1 MAPTEKYELRE
12 LPRVQCGLGLG
23 IGTTARAGVASVAGA
38 LSLCEGS
45 GCQLG
50 FIAQYPPPVT
60 NGRLALVNAVIVLT
74 VPMDDVAFVRHVAP
88 TGISCLIGAASSFA
102 KA

>member
-1 MAPTEKYELRE
+1 MGRANYREFNVAWVWGSVPQLELVSRLSQGPPALRGVGLPTRIY
-12 LPRVQCGLGLG
+12 
-23 IGTTARAGVASVAGA
+23 RAISATGN
-38 LSLCEGS
+38 
-45 GCQLG
+45 
-50 FIAQYPPPVT
+50 

-74 VPMDDVAFVRHVAP
+74 VPMDGVAFVRHVAP